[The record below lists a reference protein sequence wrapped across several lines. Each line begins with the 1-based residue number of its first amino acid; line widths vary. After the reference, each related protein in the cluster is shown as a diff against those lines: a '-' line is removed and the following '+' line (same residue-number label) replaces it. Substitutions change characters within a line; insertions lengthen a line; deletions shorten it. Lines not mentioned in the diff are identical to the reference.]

1 MAELRPAGYIG
12 RPASS
17 RSSSEGRRAGVPLP
31 SVTKAL
37 VSGEA
42 FPPSLRDWFAERG
55 IAQDQCYATAEGPIV
70 MNLGPRRPG
79 AG

>member
-1 MAELRPAGYIG
+1 M
-12 RPASS
+12 
-17 RSSSEGRRAGVPLP
+17 GVPLP

-55 IAQDQCYATAEGPIV
+55 IAMATSA
-70 MNLGPRRPG
+70 MPRPTW
-79 AG
+79 A